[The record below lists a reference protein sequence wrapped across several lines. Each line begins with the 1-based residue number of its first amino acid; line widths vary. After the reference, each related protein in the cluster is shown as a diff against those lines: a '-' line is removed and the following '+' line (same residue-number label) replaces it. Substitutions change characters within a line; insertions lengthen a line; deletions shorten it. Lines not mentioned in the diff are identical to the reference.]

1 MRTILQYVP
10 FRSWFYMFHVAKKDT
25 LSPRGVCSRIP
36 HFGVSSTPTHRQIST
51 HVYVPHII
59 PFLRCPR
66 HHRGTS
72 ITHQP
77 STQSRHSSNHA
88 IQSKLTLPHRRQHPP
103 ANRQPDNQRIQT
115 PPVCGNDVQKYS
127 TIRGH
132 GTTCHYTKKCFAQQ
146 RTLTHTCHA

>member
-88 IQSKLTLPHRRQHPP
+88 IQSKPTLPRRRRHTA
-103 ANRQPDNQRIQT
+103 ANEYSAHSRIQICPYVPIRLNYSACDIQT
-115 PPVCGNDVQKYS
+115 LSGN
-127 TIRGH
+127 RLP
-132 GTTCHYTKKCFAQQ
+132 GTSSL
-146 RTLTHTCHA
+146 R